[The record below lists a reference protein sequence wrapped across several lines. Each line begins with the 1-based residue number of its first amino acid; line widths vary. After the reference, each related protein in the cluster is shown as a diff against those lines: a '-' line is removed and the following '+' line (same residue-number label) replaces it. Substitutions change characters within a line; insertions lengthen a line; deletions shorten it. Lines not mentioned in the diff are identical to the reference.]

1 VKEIRYIRALTEAL
15 DEELARDES
24 VFLIGEDLG
33 QGGGTFTE
41 TQGLLAKHG
50 EQRIKD
56 TPISESAFMGLA
68 LGAAMV
74 GLRPIVEVMFMDFI
88 NVCMDPLVNH
98 IAKFRYM
105 SGGQFR
111 VPIVIISAV
120 GAGLG
125 AGPHHSQCLEAWFA
139 HVPGLKV
146 VMPSTP
152 YDVKGLLKAAIR
164 DDNPVLFLYD
174 KTIIAVKGQIPE
186 EEYLVPLGK
195 AEVKRE
201 GKDVTVVATSKMV
214 IEALAAAEKLA
225 AEGVSVE
232 VIDPRTI
239 SPMDMGTILN
249 SVKKTGRLVIV
260 HEAVKKF
267 GIGAEIAAT
276 VAEEALDF
284 LDAPIKRVGAPFVPV
299 PISSTE
305 EKAYMPDADNVIAA
319 VRAVIS

>member
-1 VKEIRYIRALTEAL
+1 MKEIRYIRALTEAL
-15 DEELARDES
+15 DEELARDER
-24 VFLIGEDLG
+24 VFIMGEDLG

-50 EQRIKD
+50 KNRIKD

-74 GLRPIVEVMFMDFI
+74 GLRPVVHVMFMDFI

-105 SGGQFR
+105 SGGQFN
-111 VPIVIISAV
+111 VPIVIFSAI

-152 YDVKGLLKAAIR
+152 YDVKGLLKTAIR
-164 DDNPVLFLYD
+164 DDNPILFLYD
-174 KTIIAVKGQIPE
+174 KTIIAAKGQIPE

-195 AEVKRE
+195 ADVKRE
-201 GKDVTVVATSKMV
+201 GNNVTVVATSKMV
-214 IEALAAAEKLA
+214 IEALTAAEKLA
-225 AEGVSVE
+225 AEGISVE

-239 SPMDMGTILN
+239 SPIDMQTILN

-284 LDAPIKRVGAPFVPV
+284 LDAPIQRVGAPFVPV
-299 PISSTE
+299 PISPTE
-305 EKAYMPDADNVIAA
+305 EKAYMPDADKVIAA
-319 VRAVIS
+319 IRAIIS